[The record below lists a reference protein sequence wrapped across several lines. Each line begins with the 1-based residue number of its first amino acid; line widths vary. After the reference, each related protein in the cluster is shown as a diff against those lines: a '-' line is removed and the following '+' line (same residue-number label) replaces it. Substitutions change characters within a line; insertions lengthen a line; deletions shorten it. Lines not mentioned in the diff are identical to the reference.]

1 MTKAFALTIVFLLL
15 AVVQTSF
22 FASLPG
28 LLAYAPLV
36 VACGV
41 YLRQHVQERSGALW
55 IAGFGIFLD
64 LLPIPSF
71 PFETVS
77 YAAAAVVATL
87 TAGRVFSNRSWYGLL
102 ACGASSVAALG
113 AARAVVLG
121 IVSLRRPEL
130 VSWTAF
136 GETFLWNMLLL
147 PVLLSLCFAFAGQIR
162 SFLRTTFMIS
172 RDRDT
177 L

>member
-1 MTKAFALTIVFLLL
+1 MTKALALTILFLLL

-22 FASLPG
+22 FSSLPG

-36 VACGV
+36 LACGV

-55 IAGFGIFLD
+55 IVGFGIFLD
-64 LLPIPSF
+64 LLAIPSF
-71 PFETVS
+71 PFETIS
-77 YAAAAVVATL
+77 YAAAAAVASL

-102 ACGASSVAALG
+102 ACGASSVVALG
-113 AARAVVLG
+113 MSRAVVLS

-130 VSWTAF
+130 VSWAAF
-136 GETFLWNMLLL
+136 GETFLWNMALL

>member
-1 MTKAFALTIVFLLL
+1 MTKALALTIVFLLL
-15 AVVQTSF
+15 AVLQTSF

-41 YLRQHVQERSGALW
+41 YLRQHVQERSGTLW
-55 IAGFGIFLD
+55 IAGFGVFLD
-64 LLPIPSF
+64 ILAIPSF
-71 PFETVS
+71 PFETIS
-77 YAAAAVVATL
+77 YAVAAVVTAL

-102 ACGASSVAALG
+102 ACGASTVAALG
-113 AARAVVLG
+113 ITRAIVLS

-130 VSWTAF
+130 VSWDAF
-136 GETFLWNMLLL
+136 GETFLWSMVLL
-147 PVLLSLCFAFAGQIR
+147 PVLLSLCFAFAGHIR

-172 RDRDT
+172 RDRET

>member
-1 MTKAFALTIVFLLL
+1 MTKALALTIVFLLL
-15 AVVQTSF
+15 AVIQTSF

-28 LLAYAPLV
+28 LLAYVPLV

-64 LLPIPSF
+64 VLAIPSF

-77 YAAAAVVATL
+77 YGAAAIVASL

-102 ACGASSVAALG
+102 ACGASSVAALTMT
-113 AARAVVLG
+113 RAIVLLIIG
-121 IVSLRRPEL
+121 LRLPER
-130 VSWTAF
+130 VSWVAVGDTL
-136 GETFLWNMLLL
+136 LWNMILL
-147 PVLLSLCFAFAGQIR
+147 PVILSLCFAFAGQIR
-162 SFLRTTFMIS
+162 SFLRTTVMVS
-172 RDRDT
+172 RDRNT